1 MLFAVRW
8 ARLLP
13 SDLILFSGLPRV
25 TMPEFR
31 EGGDELSDVSPS
43 SRTAEAVRFE
53 IVGNRFIL
61 LEALLTWQNPHLDP
75 T

>member
-1 MLFAVRW
+1 
-8 ARLLP
+8 
-13 SDLILFSGLPRV
+13 
-25 TMPEFR
+25 MPEFR